1 MKALNSKYMAR
12 PKSGM
17 IVKEERMLSPSHYY
31 YRFAHSM
38 VRGKP
43 QNRDMIMSGAWWMD
57 ADAFNTIKERSSR
70 SGTHLSSMA
79 RYSCAIA
86 RRWEGKVDIVV
97 RALLTGPLLA
107 YYGTGTIQTFEKDED
122 DDLPVWYPA
131 IDIVQIYI
139 PGLAAKNAQTGN
151 KIFVDAFSHLEQTR
165 IGWDPM

>member
-1 MKALNSKYMAR
+1 
-12 PKSGM
+12 M
-17 IVKEERMLSPSHYY
+17 IVKEERMLTTSHYY

-38 VRGKP
+38 VRGKR
-43 QNRDMIMSGAWWMD
+43 QNREMILSGAWWMD
-57 ADAFNTIKERSSR
+57 ADTFNTIKQRSSH

-107 YYGTGTIQTFEKDED
+107 YYGIGTIQTFDED
-122 DDLPVWYPA
+122 NEDDLSVWYPA
-131 IDIVQIYI
+131 HDIVQIYI
-139 PGLAAKNAQTGN
+139 PGLGATNALTGN
-151 KIFVDAFSHLEQTR
+151 KVFADAFSHLEQTK